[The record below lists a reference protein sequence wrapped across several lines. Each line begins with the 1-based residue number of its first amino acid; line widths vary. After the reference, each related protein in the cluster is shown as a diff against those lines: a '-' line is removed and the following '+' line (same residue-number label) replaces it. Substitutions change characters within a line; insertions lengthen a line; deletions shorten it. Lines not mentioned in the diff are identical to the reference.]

1 FVKIATEAEA
11 KTSAGPIGE
20 SAARAAGDRIVT
32 QVFILQNENAVQL
45 VPVLRPLVTAN
56 NFIAA
61 YPNNNAIVI
70 TDYASNV
77 QRIQRIIE
85 SVDLP
90 STSDVQIIKLQNA
103 SAIDI
108 AQMLQRVVPD

>member
-1 FVKIATEAEA
+1 
-11 KTSAGPIGE
+11 
-20 SAARAAGDRIVT
+20 
-32 QVFILQNENAVQL
+32 VQL

-85 SVDLP
+85 SIDRP
-90 STSDVQIIKLQNA
+90 SSSDVQIIRLQNA
-103 SAIDI
+103 
-108 AQMLQRVVPD
+108 